1 MVNMAN
7 SLGGPSA
14 LYRAER
20 MGVRRGLRLP
30 TAAVAGEPL
39 PRELQSFWREQSRVT
54 HKSLAPDKLV
64 LSRACLKPGLP
75 AAVELDSRSIELVNG
90 YY

>member
-7 SLGGPSA
+7 SLGGPIA
-14 LYRAER
+14 LYRAVR

-39 PRELQSFWREQSRVT
+39 PRELQSFWRERAVESDAQKFGSGRARLEQSLT
-54 HKSLAPDKLV
+54 
-64 LSRACLKPGLP
+64 
-75 AAVELDSRSIELVNG
+75 AAVELDSRSIQLVKG
-90 YY
+90 FY